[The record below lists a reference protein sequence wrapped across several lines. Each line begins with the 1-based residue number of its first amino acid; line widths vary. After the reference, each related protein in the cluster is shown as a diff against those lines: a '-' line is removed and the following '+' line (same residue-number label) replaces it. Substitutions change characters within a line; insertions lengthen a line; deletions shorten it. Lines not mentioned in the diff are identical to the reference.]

1 MARGKK
7 TQTSP
12 KTIQLCTRCGVNNQ
26 LNSLWT
32 TCLPCQDEILKE
44 LNARDMLEIVVIS
57 DTPKNPTGSAGS
69 GLVFTNKSEKMD
81 LNQGTLHLR

>member
-7 TQTSP
+7 IVPVST
-12 KTIQLCTRCGVNNQ
+12 KTIQLCTRCGVNPH

-32 TCLPCQDEILKE
+32 TCLPCQDAILAE
-44 LNARDMLEIVVIS
+44 LKARDMLEIVVIS

-69 GLVFTNKSEKMD
+69 GLCFPNKTEI
-81 LNQGTLHLR
+81 LPNL